1 MRILPIWLGLGLSLW
16 LVGGAVAQQKVQIS
30 ADTFVV
36 VETSQEAVFTG
47 NVVVNHPTVVVH
59 ADKVVAT
66 YGAGGTTDIKTFEAT
81 GHVRLTTT
89 DQDATGEKAVF
100 TPSDQL
106 LRLTGNVM
114 VVNSGGTVGAGELVV
129 NLDTKI
135 STFTSV
141 PGGRVTGVFTS
152 Q

>member
-1 MRILPIWLGLGLSLW
+1 MRILPILLGVGLSLW
-16 LVGGAVAQQKVQIS
+16 LAGNAAAQEKVQIS

-36 VETSQEAVFTG
+36 VESSQEAVFTG

-66 YGAGGTTDIKTFEAT
+66 YGSGGTSDIKTFEAT
-81 GHVRLTTT
+81 GHVRLTTS
-89 DQDATGEKAVF
+89 DQDATGDRAVF

-114 VVNSGGTVGAGELVV
+114 VVNAGGSVGAGELVV
-129 NLDTKI
+129 NLETKV
-135 STFTSV
+135 STFTSSK
-141 PGGRVTGVFTS
+141 GGRVTGVFTS